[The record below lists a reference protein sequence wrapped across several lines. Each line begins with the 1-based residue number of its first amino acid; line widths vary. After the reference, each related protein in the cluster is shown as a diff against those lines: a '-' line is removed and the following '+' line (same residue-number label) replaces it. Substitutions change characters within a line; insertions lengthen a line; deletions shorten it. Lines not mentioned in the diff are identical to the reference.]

1 MTRKRG
7 FSLIETTVAIALLA
21 IIVVAILSGFSATTL
36 AASRHQQETTLDRLT
51 RSDAEYIKSQT
62 YSPGPPPAGSTTV
75 YQNIAAVS
83 GYTFSY
89 QILYYSALTNP
100 PNFNPNNADIGLQ
113 EIILTVRGPNG
124 SSEVLDFL
132 KEQP

>member
-1 MTRKRG
+1 MTRQRG
-7 FSLIETTVAIALLA
+7 LTLIETTVAIALLA
-21 IIVVAILSGFSATTL
+21 IIVVAILSAFSATTL

-62 YSPGPPPAGSTTV
+62 YSVNNLVPAP
-75 YQNIAAVS
+75 YQNLSSS
-83 GYTFSY
+83 GYTFTY
-89 QILYYSALTNP
+89 QVLYYSGLTNP
-100 PNFNPNNADIGLQ
+100 PNFQSGNPDVGLQ

-124 SSEVLDFL
+124 SMEIVDFL

>member
-1 MTRKRG
+1 MTRQRG

-51 RSDAEYIKSQT
+51 RSDAEYIKSQP
-62 YSPGPPPAGSTTV
+62 YAVNNLLPAP
-75 YQNIAAVS
+75 YQNLTSS
-83 GYTFSY
+83 GYAFSY
-89 QILYYSALTNP
+89 QVLYYSALTNP

>member
-1 MTRKRG
+1 MKRQRG
-7 FSLIETTVAIALLA
+7 LTLIETTVAIALLA
-21 IIVVAILSGFSATTL
+21 IIVVAILSAFSATTL

-62 YSPGPPPAGSTTV
+62 YSVNNLVPAP
-75 YQNIAAVS
+75 YQNLSSS
-83 GYTFSY
+83 GYTFTY
-89 QILYYSALTNP
+89 QVLYYSALTNP
-100 PNFNPNNADIGLQ
+100 PNFNGLNPDVGLQ

-124 SSEVLDFL
+124 SMEVLDFL